1 MMWLLMLKKKKK
13 KSPFDFFA
21 VFFFFFSWLGLIRE
35 YCHLSDNHNQIWLY
49 CFSKVE
55 IKCKQT

>member
-1 MMWLLMLKKKKK
+1 MLKKKKK